1 MDPAAYFARSTVLVV
16 AGKGGVGKSTV
27 TGVLAVA
34 AARTGLRVLAVE
46 LEGRTELPR
55 ALGLHGEL
63 DGEERLALED
73 PSGGTVTVQRLR
85 PDDALVEWLSNH
97 GLRAVVRRL
106 RHSGALEVVAF
117 AIPGIR
123 EVLILGKLKSL
134 ERSGR
139 YDLVVLDAP
148 ATGHALTLLTSP
160 AGLANAARGGP
171 VRRIAEEVRELLG
184 DPARCRV
191 MLVTLPR
198 ELAVDETVEAAFEVE
213 ERAGVTLGEVV
224 VNHYRAPLRTLDE
237 PLGPEA
243 DALPA
248 ALVEAVEAARAF
260 ELARERAGA
269 AEVERLRAGLPLPLI
284 LLPVLDGG
292 RLGPEQLDQLADEF
306 LRGVAELEADS

>member
-1 MDPAAYFARSTVLVV
+1 MDPAAYFRRSAVLVV

-27 TGVLAVA
+27 TGVLAAA

-55 ALGLHGEL
+55 ALGVVGEL
-63 DGEERLALED
+63 DGEERLAIED
-73 PSGGTVTVQRLR
+73 PSGGSVTVLRLR
-85 PDDALVEWLSNH
+85 PDDALVEWLSTH

-106 RHSGALEVVAF
+106 RNSGALEVVAF

-134 ERSGR
+134 ERGGR

-148 ATGHALTLLTSP
+148 ATGHALTLLTS
-160 AGLANAARGGP
+160 ASGLANAARGGP
-171 VRRIAEEVRELLG
+171 VRRIAEEVRELLS

-191 MLVTLPR
+191 ILVTLPR

-213 ERAGVTLGEVV
+213 ERAGVTLGEVI
-224 VNHYRAPLRTLDE
+224 VNLYRAPLRTLDE

-243 DALPA
+243 DALDD
-248 ALVEAVEAARAF
+248 ALVEAIEAARAF

-269 AEVERLRAGLPLPLI
+269 AEVERLRTGLPLPLI
-284 LLPVLDGG
+284 LLPALDGARVG
-292 RLGPEQLDQLADEF
+292 RDQLEVLADE
-306 LRGVAELEADS
+306 LLHGVAELAVDG